1 MTSEAVPRRREL
13 LRDFLRARRARLSP
27 EDVGIPATGR
37 RRTPG
42 LRREEVAVLAG
53 VGVSWYTWLE
63 QGRVI
68 TVSDEVLDAIA
79 RVLLLSEPERIHL
92 YLLAGLNPPPLE
104 CAPGTAVTPEVQQLI
119 DAWDGRPAVL
129 RDRYWNVL
137 TFNETARVVFGYG
150 DGEHNCLLTYFTNP
164 RYRAMDEIWAEN
176 APAIVAAYRAS
187 AAICPGDADFRKV
200 VDDLRSV
207 SAEFAELW
215 ERQEVGVPAQAVNA
229 LRHPDL
235 GELFFDATTLTVAD
249 HPEWQL
255 VLYNPRPETATAQR
269 LERLHRLRVASP
281 A

>member
-13 LRDFLRARRARLSP
+13 LRDFLRARRERVRP
-27 EDVGIPATGR
+27 EDAGIPATGR

-63 QGRVI
+63 QGRDI

-79 RVLLLSEPERIHL
+79 RVLRLSAPERIHL

-104 CAPGTAVTPEVQQLI
+104 CAPVTAVTPEVRQLV

-137 TFNETARVVFGYG
+137 TYNDAARVVFGYG

-164 RYRAMDEIWAEN
+164 RYRAMDELWAAN
-176 APAIVAAYRAS
+176 APAVVAAYRAS
-187 AAICPGDADFRKV
+187 AAICPGDADFRRV
-200 VDDLRSV
+200 VDNLALV
-207 SAEFAELW
+207 SPKFAELW

-255 VLYNPRPETATAQR
+255 VLYNPRPGTATGER
-269 LERLHRLRVASP
+269 LERLRHRVTSP

>member
-13 LRDFLRARRARLSP
+13 LRDFLRARRARVRP

-42 LRREEVAVLAG
+42 LRREELAVLAG

-63 QGRVI
+63 QGRDI

-79 RVLLLSEPERIHL
+79 RVLMLSEPERIHL
-92 YLLAGLNPPPLE
+92 YLLAGLNPPTLE
-104 CAPGTAVTPEVQQLI
+104 CAPVTAVTPEVQQLI

-137 TFNETARVVFGYG
+137 RFNDTARMVFGYG

-164 RYRAMDEIWAEN
+164 RYRAMEELWAAN

-187 AAICPGDADFRKV
+187 AGICPGDTDFRRV
-200 VDDLRSV
+200 VDNLRLMSP
-207 SAEFAELW
+207 EFTELW
-215 ERQEVGVPAQAVNA
+215 ERQEVGVPEQAVNA
-229 LRHPDL
+229 LRHPDV

-255 VLYNPRPETATAQR
+255 VLYNPRPGTATGER
-269 LERLHRLRVASP
+269 LERLHRGRVASP